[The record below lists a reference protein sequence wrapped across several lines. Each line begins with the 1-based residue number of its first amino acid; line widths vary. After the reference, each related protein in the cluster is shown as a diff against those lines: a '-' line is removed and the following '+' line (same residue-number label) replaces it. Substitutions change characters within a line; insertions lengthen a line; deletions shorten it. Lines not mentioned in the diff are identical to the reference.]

1 MALFIHNISGRP
13 TKAAISISLRRL
25 EQFPSPKSIDP
36 LRGQA
41 PTGTKSGLAGSL
53 AATPTDRCLR
63 SRRCLL
69 MNRRLAGIVFVFFF
83 LAAGFPAAAQQ
94 AASVSVSVKN
104 HRFQPAQIHAPAKVP
119 VELRVKNLDA
129 TPMEFESV
137 SLRVEK
143 VVAGNS
149 EGVIRLR
156 PLDAGSY
163 NFFDD
168 FNPQTKGVLV
178 VR

>member
-1 MALFIHNISGRP
+1 MMANIG
-13 TKAAISISLRRL
+13 KVA
-25 EQFPSPKSIDP
+25 
-36 LRGQA
+36 
-41 PTGTKSGLAGSL
+41 L
-53 AATPTDRCLR
+53 AA
-63 SRRCLL
+63 LL
-69 MNRRLAGIVFVFFF
+69 V
-83 LAAGFPAAAQQ
+83 AASLPASAQQ
-94 AASVSVSVKN
+94 AANVSISVKN
-104 HRFQPAQIHAPAKVP
+104 HQFQPAQIHAPANVP
-119 VELRVKNLDA
+119 IELRVKNLDA

-156 PLDAGSY
+156 PLAPGSY

-168 FNPQTKGVLV
+168 FNPKTTGVLV